1 MERKV
6 VKKKNKSEGVEE
18 KGKRIGKKR
27 KKGKNVK
34 KGSERNEEERK
45 WREGKKSSLLT
56 RLITAS

>member
-27 KKGKNVK
+27 KKG
-34 KGSERNEEERK
+34 EECEERK
-45 WREGKKSSLLT
+45 
-56 RLITAS
+56 